1 MSQRVLAK
9 KSLGQHWLADRKA
22 VNKVVEAAGL
32 TGAETVVEVGSGPG
46 ILTPLLADHAKRII
60 AVELDRELIPKL
72 ETAVVDHDNVE
83 IRQANILDVD
93 PAELWESAGPYH
105 VVGNVPYYITSKIIR
120 HFLETP
126 HRPVSMTLTIQKEV
140 AERIC
145 ALPPKMS
152 VLAVSVQLYGTP
164 RIAGRISAKAF
175 RPPPEVDSAI
185 LRIEDIARDKAELD
199 RLLNGVS
206 ESAVFSFVRAGFSEK
221 RKQLHN
227 ALAHNLDL
235 SHEQADALLRQAG
248 IDPNRRAETLSVEDW
263 VTLVRQATR

>member
-1 MSQRVLAK
+1 MERIRAK
-9 KSLGQHWLADRKA
+9 KSLGQHWLADRNA
-22 VNKVVEAAGL
+22 VGKVVEVAGL
-32 TGAETVVEVGSGPG
+32 SGQETVVEVGSGPG
-46 ILTPLLADHAKRII
+46 VLTPLLAEQGKRVI
-60 AVELDRELIPKL
+60 AVELDETLVPKL
-72 ETAVVDHDNVE
+72 EATVADRSNVE
-83 IRQANILDVD
+83 IRQADILETDTAD
-93 PAELWESAGPYH
+93 FPEPYH

-126 HRPVSMTLTIQKEV
+126 HRPESMTLTIQKEV

-164 RIAGRISAKAF
+164 RIAGRIPAKAF

-185 LRIEDIARDKAELD
+185 LRIENIGKDLD
-199 RLLNGVS
+199 RTLDGVS
-206 ESAVFSFVRAGFSEK
+206 ESAVFSFVRAGFAEK

-227 ALAHNLDL
+227 TLAHNLDL
-235 SHEQADALLRQAG
+235 SHEQASALLRQAG
-248 IDPNRRAETLSVEDW
+248 IEPNRRAETLSVEEW